1 MGARDFTTP
10 DGLLNYA
17 LRLVFIFLFN
27 VPLLYGGIAR
37 ALDFTNAATSITPD
51 IRFGFIGHRGMG
63 TIQIWEL
70 ASTVRGCDFRL
81 RLPAHAWERPTIVR
95 RQLHR
100 HDGILAVCCPC
111 GLMALFRPDYR
122 KLGVKLDGS
131 ALQTAWQ
138 VPRNRE
144 SGVRTSPAPPL
155 FSSLLH
161 GLLLFVLKK
170 LFGLAG

>member
-100 HDGILAVCCPC
+100 HDGILAVCCPLRADGFLFQTRRC
-111 GLMALFRPDYR
+111 AATLCISPRRSGFVQAGLQEVRHQTRWQRVANCVVSSAPDQAQKSR
-122 KLGVKLDGS
+122 AVTK
-131 ALQTAWQ
+131 
-138 VPRNRE
+138 
-144 SGVRTSPAPPL
+144 
-155 FSSLLH
+155 
-161 GLLLFVLKK
+161 
-170 LFGLAG
+170 